1 MPAGL
6 RLPYWASQPQPAVQL
21 DVILLL
27 RCRFPLSSETDGC
40 QQQHLQLSCFVINI
54 FFFHNHIIL
63 VRHSKFHVEIFV
75 QFTLILQLIKEMEG
89 RAPDLLDAM
98 ATVTVPVAKEDEV
111 KCLQCVIYG

>member
-1 MPAGL
+1 MINWL
-6 RLPYWASQPQPAVQL
+6 IIIFTDWLMVIYHFHFQRLNKSKNTY
-21 DVILLL
+21 
-27 RCRFPLSSETDGC
+27 
-40 QQQHLQLSCFVINI
+40 N
-54 FFFHNHIIL
+54 FFHNHIML

-98 ATVTVPVAKEDEV
+98 ATVTVPVANEDEV